1 RPESVGGIIVKLEG
15 ESKTALAIPG
25 GFDDYGTPQPPRL
38 PGSGPPGNVLSENHK
53 ILYKVQQVFPTYEDD
68 VANGSV
74 GGNFV
79 LPNGQHEFPFKFK
92 LPLNN
97 ACSDP
102 VAMSKI
108 GGLGGL
114 GGFGAGGGIFGIG
127 GMRVMD
133 GSKQLFM
140 PHVTKTLPPS
150 FTGMPMAAE
159 VRYYVKVTIQ
169 RPGLLKENWRYQIG
183 FKFMPIEPPRPPRTT
198 QEAFARRP

>member
-1 RPESVGGIIVKLEG
+1 
-15 ESKTALAIPG
+15 
-25 GFDDYGTPQPPRL
+25 
-38 PGSGPPGNVLSENHK
+38 
-53 ILYKVQQVFPTYEDD
+53 
-68 VANGSV
+68 
-74 GGNFV
+74 
-79 LPNGQHEFPFKFK
+79 
-92 LPLNN
+92 
-97 ACSDP
+97 
-102 VAMSKI
+102 MSKI